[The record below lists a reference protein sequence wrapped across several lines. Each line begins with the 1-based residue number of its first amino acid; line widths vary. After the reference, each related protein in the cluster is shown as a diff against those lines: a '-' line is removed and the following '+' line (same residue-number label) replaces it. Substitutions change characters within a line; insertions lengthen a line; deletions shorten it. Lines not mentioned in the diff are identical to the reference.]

1 MERRKPP
8 PASRSQAQSIC
19 KRMSGKQEFKTMPP
33 ASALDWMPA
42 SKRDLLSLIPSFP
55 LQSGEAGNNPPI
67 VQVKKSTRRE
77 SKKLWSWNS
86 NLGTSLSMDVLK

>member
-1 MERRKPP
+1 
-8 PASRSQAQSIC
+8 
-19 KRMSGKQEFKTMPP
+19 MPP

-86 NLGTSLSMDVLK
+86 NLGTSLSTDVLT